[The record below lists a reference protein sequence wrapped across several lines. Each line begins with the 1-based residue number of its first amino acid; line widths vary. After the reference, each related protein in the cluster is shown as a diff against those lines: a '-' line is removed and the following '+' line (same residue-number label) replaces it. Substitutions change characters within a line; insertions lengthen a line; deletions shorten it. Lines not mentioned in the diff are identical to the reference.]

1 MCGFVKIFQRQSL
14 EFFKN
19 FPAERRNRFLPYLQH
34 QIAVKPCCKRGCQI
48 NQQQLQTNP
57 PKSCKI
63 EYGNIFINRNTNQA
77 GCVNRTKGCKCNTDN
92 GNQNQRPESY
102 EVAAETKDGLS
113 CVFRFP
119 VRKHSSRSAG
129 TAGAFSCI
137 FIRHLPSLPSSSE
150 RQGFPDIPC

>member
-92 GNQNQRPESY
+92 ETESKARILRGSRRD
-102 EVAAETKDGLS
+102 EGWSFLCFSVSRAQTFLS
-113 CVFRFP
+113 VRRDRRGVFLYF
-119 VRKHSSRSAG
+119 HSPSAI
-129 TAGAFSCI
+129 TPF
-137 FIRHLPSLPSSSE
+137 FI
-150 RQGFPDIPC
+150 

>member
-1 MCGFVKIFQRQSL
+1 M